1 MAMSKQQTAAIVGG
15 AIVLCA
21 ISGLVGASIAGKF
34 DVTWGN
40 DIEVDFA
47 QSISIILSALGAIL
61 TALAILFAILSIVGW
76 STFSSQVDGN
86 VRKYIEEDFKN
97 KGPLFSEVVRDL
109 SPKLKEVLKP
119 ELEAAMFQGVEPD
132 EDENFGMDNHE
143 GEAN

>member
-1 MAMSKQQTAAIVGG
+1 MATSKQQTAKIVFG
-15 AIVLCA
+15 AIILCV
-21 ISGLVGASIAGKF
+21 ISGVVGASIAGNF
-34 DVTWGN
+34 DVTMG
-40 DIEVDFA
+40 DSTKLDFA

-119 ELEAAMFQGVEPD
+119 ELEAAMFQGVSPD
-132 EDENFGMDNHE
+132 DGEDFGFEGQD
-143 GEAN
+143 GEAA